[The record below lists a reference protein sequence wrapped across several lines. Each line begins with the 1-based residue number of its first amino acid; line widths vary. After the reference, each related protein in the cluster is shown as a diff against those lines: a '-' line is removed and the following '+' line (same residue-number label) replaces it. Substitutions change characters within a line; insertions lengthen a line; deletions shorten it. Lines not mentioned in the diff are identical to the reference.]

1 MNCLAEDFRGDNYT
15 PYVTKNLDNDL
26 AHFKF
31 AAKNGDEIACVW
43 LGIFY
48 TKNGHY
54 EQGRLWM
61 QKAAEIQSKS
71 PYVRFARNWLKK
83 HDELSVILREQP
95 NWDDGSLIA
104 KENESGMNDYLFEE
118 DFHRLLDSLAR
129 KDEKML
135 AILKNLM
142 GEVDYCDEDF
152 MIHF

>member
-104 KENESGMNDYLFEE
+104 KENESGMNDYLLKKIFT
-118 DFHRLLDSLAR
+118 DCLIRLHGKTKKCLL
-129 KDEKML
+129 
-135 AILKNLM
+135 
-142 GEVDYCDEDF
+142 F
-152 MIHF
+152 